1 MSTTVLVESNLFQ
14 DALEFVRQKGCLQAR
29 YDNFIGGQFLPPTE
43 GRYYTDTSPIN
54 GKAIADIARSS
65 PQDVEVALD
74 AAHAA
79 KRSWARLAVASEP
92 RSSTR

>member
-1 MSTTVLVESNLFQ
+1 
-14 DALEFVRQKGCLQAR
+14 
-29 YDNFIGGQFLPPTE
+29 
-43 GRYYTDTSPIN
+43 
-54 GKAIADIARSS
+54 
-65 PQDVEVALD
+65 LD